1 MFEEIL
7 IITIPTLFLA
17 IVTIV
22 TGIVMLAQIKAEH
35 ELDEGLLKILGM
47 VVRRSCRIFRKRESE
62 RKEELEVLAQMK
74 TLLAED
80 IELRKEGRH

>member
-1 MFEEIL
+1 MLTEIL

-22 TGIVMLAQIKAEH
+22 TGVVMLAQIKAEH

-47 VVRRSCRIFRKRESE
+47 LIKRSCRIFRKRESE
-62 RKEELEVLAQMK
+62 RKEEVEVLTELK
-74 TLLAED
+74 SLLAQD
-80 IELRKEGRH
+80 IELRKGDRH